1 MRANIAAADPPHSR
15 WEHRARVTLAPMT
28 VLLATNFDDAEMAQ
42 WALLLREAMPD
53 ETLAIDRTR
62 VDDEAIDVAIV
73 ANPPPGA
80 LAGLP
85 RLRLVQSLWAGVD
98 KLLADPTIPVEV
110 PLARMVDPVMNEA
123 MAQTALWAVLHLHRD
138 FIDYE
143 RQQREGVWRQR
154 PQRRADEVPVAV
166 LGMGQMG
173 GTVARRLSDN
183 GYPVSGWGS
192 RSGEGALADVLRVAE
207 IVINLLPLTPA
218 TQGFFDARRFAQ
230 MRPGASLVNLARGGH
245 VVEADLLAALERGHL
260 RHAVLDVFDSEP
272 LPAGHPFWSHASVTV
287 LPHVAALTD
296 PRSAAAVAA
305 ANIRTLRA
313 GGTPR
318 HLVERERGY

>member
-1 MRANIAAADPPHSR
+1 
-15 WEHRARVTLAPMT
+15 
-28 VLLATNFDDAEMAQ
+28 
-42 WALLLREAMPD
+42 
-53 ETLAIDRTR
+53 
-62 VDDEAIDVAIV
+62 
-73 ANPPPGA
+73 
-80 LAGLP
+80 
-85 RLRLVQSLWAGVD
+85 
-98 KLLADPTIPVEV
+98 
-110 PLARMVDPVMNEA
+110 MVDPVMNEA

-154 PQRRADEVPVAV
+154 AQRRADEVPVAV

-173 GTVARRLSDN
+173 GAVARRLSDN
-183 GYPVSGWGS
+183 GYAVTGWNS
-192 RSGEGALADVLRVAE
+192 RSGDASLADVLGVAE

-218 TQGFFDARRFAQ
+218 THRLFDARRFAQ

-245 VVEADLLAALERGHL
+245 VVEADLLDALQRGHL

-272 LPAGHPFWSHASVTV
+272 LPAGHPVWSHAGVTV

-305 ANIRTLRA
+305 ANIRTLRG
-313 GGTPR
+313 GGTPL
-318 HLVERERGY
+318 HLVDRGRGY